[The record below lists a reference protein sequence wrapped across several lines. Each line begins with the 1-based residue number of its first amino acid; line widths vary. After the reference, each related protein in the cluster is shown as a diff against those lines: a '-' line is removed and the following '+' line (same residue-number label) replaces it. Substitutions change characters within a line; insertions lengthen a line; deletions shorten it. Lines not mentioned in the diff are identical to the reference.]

1 MRIPEATYRLQFNRS
16 FGFKA
21 AEGIVPYLADLG
33 ISDLYASPI
42 FKARKESSHGYDVVD
57 PNRLNAELGTENH
70 FETLIVTIKNHGI
83 EWLQDIVP
91 NHMAFDSENRM
102 LVDVLENGQYSRYFH
117 FFDIDWNHP
126 YESIKGRILAPFLGK
141 TYGEVLE
148 EGKLMLRY
156 QREGFSIRYYN
167 LTFPLRIES
176 YVSVLTYR
184 LDELKQQMGRDNPH
198 FINLLGVLY
207 VLQTL
212 ESQESASERYDQITF
227 IKRMLW
233 ELFERNEDIRRFI
246 GENVRLFCGQSGHPE
261 SFDHLDNLL
270 YDQFF
275 RLSFWKVATEEINYR
290 RFFSLNELIC
300 LRMEDR
306 DVFDQGHLLV
316 FQLIDDS
323 KIAGLRIDHVDGLYD
338 PAAYLERVRE
348 RSGDRYILVEKI
360 LRMDEELPSS
370 WPVQG
375 TTGYDFMNYLN
386 GLFCM
391 RRNEKKFSKVY
402 SHFTGLKTPY
412 ENLMLEKKRLII
424 EKHMGGDVDNLA
436 LVLKSVSARDRY
448 GRDITLSGLRRA
460 LVEVLVSFPVYR
472 TYIRNGR
479 RSEKDVEYIETT
491 MKKAVQNNPGML
503 KEFDFINRFLVL
515 EPADY
520 LSEEEKTNWNHFIMR
535 FQQFT
540 GPLMAKGFEDT
551 TLYVYNRLLSL
562 NEVGG
567 DPSRF
572 GVSVEAFHHFNE
584 IRNQKR
590 PHSMNA
596 TSTHDTKR
604 GEDVRARINV
614 LSEMPDEWRMK
625 LKSWG
630 KINRRAKSKV
640 KGLRVPDTNDEYFLY
655 QTLMGAFPFS
665 EKIDDEF
672 IHRVK
677 EYAVKSVREAKV
689 HTAWLQADR
698 DYENAYLS
706 FISKILDT
714 ARDNVF
720 LNDFISFQRKISR
733 FGIFN
738 GLSQTLLKIT
748 CPGVPDFYQGTEMWD
763 LNLVDPDNRR
773 PVDFKKRIALLK
785 YIQERSRYDS
795 LELVEELMGTKE
807 DGRIKFFLI
816 YKALKVR
823 KELGDLFRHGRYIPL
838 QTRGKFQDHVIAFAR
853 NRENKW
859 AVAIASRFLAGLME
873 DEESWLG
880 EGIWQDTAVLLPEN
894 APRVWTDRITDQPI
908 EEETRLSIG
917 KSLRHLPATLLI
929 GCENGTR

>member
-16 FGFKA
+16 FGFQA
-21 AEGIVPYLADLG
+21 AKRIVPYLADLG

-42 FKARKESSHGYDVVD
+42 FMARKESPHGYDVVD
-57 PNRLNAELGTENH
+57 PNRLNAELGSKAH
-70 FETLIVTIKNHGI
+70 FEALIVKTKNHGI

-102 LVDVLENGQYSRYFH
+102 LMDVLENGKKSRYFY

-126 YESIKGRILAPFLGK
+126 YESIKGRVLAPFLGK

-148 EGKLMLRY
+148 DGDLILGY
-156 QREGFSIRYYN
+156 QREGFAIRYYN
-167 LTFPLRIES
+167 LTFPLRIET
-176 YVSVLTYR
+176 YVPVLTYR
-184 LDELKQQMGRDNPH
+184 LDELKQKMGRDNPD
-198 FINLLGVLY
+198 FINLLGVFY

-212 ESQESASERYDQITF
+212 ESQKSPSERYDQITF

-233 ELFERNEDIRRFI
+233 ELFERNEDIRCFI
-246 GENVRLFCGQSGHPE
+246 EENVQLFCGRRGYPE

-300 LRMEDR
+300 LRMENK
-306 DVFDQGHLLV
+306 DVFDQGHLLI
-316 FQLIDDS
+316 FQLIDS
-323 KIAGLRIDHVDGLYD
+323 EKITGIRIDHVDGLYD
-338 PAAYLERVRE
+338 PATYLERVRE
-348 RSGDRYILVEKI
+348 KSGDRYIVVEKI
-360 LRMDEELPSS
+360 LNMDEQLPLP

-391 RRNEKKFSKVY
+391 KRNEKKFSKVY
-402 SHFTGLKTPY
+402 SQFTGLKIPY
-412 ENLMLEKKRLII
+412 EQLLLEKKRLII
-424 EKHMGGDVDNLA
+424 EKHMGGDVENLA
-436 LVLKSVSARDRY
+436 LLLKSVSARDRY
-448 GRDITLSGLRRA
+448 GRDITLSGLRKA
-460 LVEVLVSFPVYR
+460 LVEVLVSLPVYR
-472 TYIRNGR
+472 TYIKNGC

-491 MKKAVQNNPGML
+491 MKKAVQNNPGL
-503 KEFDFINRFLVL
+503 QKEFDFINRFLVF

-535 FQQFT
+535 FQQFA

-572 GVSVEAFHHFNE
+572 GVSVEAFHHFNKTKTL
-584 IRNQKR
+584 NW

-625 LKSWG
+625 LKSWS

-640 KGLRVPDTNDEYFLY
+640 KGLIVPDTNDEYFLY
-655 QTLMGAFPFS
+655 QTLMGAFPFF

-706 FISKILDT
+706 FIAKILDT
-714 ARDNVF
+714 NRDNVF

-785 YIQERSRYDS
+785 YIQGRTRNDT
-795 LELVEELMGTKE
+795 LHLVNELMATKE

-823 KELGDLFRHGRYIPL
+823 KELGDLFRQGRYIPL
-838 QTRGKFQDHVIAFAR
+838 QTSGKFRDHIIAFAR
-853 NRENKW
+853 NREDKW
-859 AVAIASRFLAGLME
+859 AVTIASRFLADFMKDG
-873 DEESWLG
+873 ESWVG
-880 EGIWQDTAVLLPEN
+880 EGIWQDTVVLLPEN
-894 APRVWTDRITDQPI
+894 GPRVWIDRITDRPI
-908 EEETRLSIG
+908 EEEARISIG
-917 KSLRHLPATLLI
+917 KALRHLPVALLI
-929 GCENGTR
+929 GCENGRR